1 MATSDPVVW
10 DVGSRA
16 CGKCK
21 QRDAVLIARREPYC
35 GGCFVRFIRGKQR
48 KPMAADDRYRV
59 RYQRRPGDDPR
70 HRVAVAALG
79 GVSLVVLVDC
89 VAGMLQD
96 QAHAHKGRTGFE
108 LVVVTIATDDA
119 ADNNND
125 NICARL
131 HQLAARFPEVSVVV
145 KQVPVAQYI
154 DDKTLYRLR
163 ITPEFAAVA
172 GPPITG
178 RLTVGELLA
187 MCVNKLSGED
197 LLEVVRHQLLLEFA
211 VAERCHTV
219 LYGHSLT
226 RIASDIIALT
236 VKGRGLAIYRSLN
249 NRTETV
255 AGAGDDVV
263 VMYPLRDVLGA
274 EVSAYATVAGLDEL
288 VTAPAVPKLNIT
300 KNLTIRDLTANYF
313 ARLEAT
319 GYALTALAVVKI
331 GDKLAPPPG
340 DAQGTCGVCG
350 IDVYHNPQ
358 RWLQRI
364 TVERAAPLATDDER
378 ANLAAYEALAPA
390 LAAAAAA
397 GDGAALE
404 LCYGCTVSLK
414 GAAADMAWPVN
425 PERLGPRYNADDVIN
440 ELSLE

>member
-21 QRDAVLIARREPYC
+21 QRDAVLIARRDPYC

-163 ITPEFAAVA
+163 ITPEFAAVV
-172 GPPITG
+172 GPPVAHPM
-178 RLTVGELLA
+178 TVGELLA

-331 GDKLAPPPG
+331 GDKLAPPKG
-340 DAQGTCGVCG
+340 ESQGTCGVCG
-350 IDVYHNPQ
+350 IEVYHNPQ

-364 TVERAAPLATDDER
+364 TVELAAPLDTDDER

-390 LAAAAAA
+390 LAAAAA
-397 GDGAALE
+397 GNGAALE

-414 GAAADMAWPVN
+414 GSAADMA
-425 PERLGPRYNADDVIN
+425 
-440 ELSLE
+440 